1 MFMNRAEGYDLRGT
15 YIKKQKNNNK
25 KNQNKHSNNKNY
37 KLVYNGQ

>member
-25 KNQNKHSNNKNY
+25 KNPKQT
-37 KLVYNGQ
+37 Q